1 MWSSERR
8 QAQAG
13 SLPPWR
19 KGSWV
24 GVSKARMRSTSTPM
38 PDKRTALR
46 LGLAFSLALLTA
58 GCFQPLYGDPAVVPT
73 AGLNDKLSTVDI
85 PPLDVPNGSRNA
97 RIGVHLRN
105 ALIFDF
111 NGGANASVPAYRL
124 DIKLSSNL
132 QQVIVDMNTGRP
144 DIQNYA
150 ITANYTLSEI
160 ATKKPIFIANAIAR
174 VSYNIPGQ
182 QQRFTGD
189 RGLIDA
195 EDRAAKVLA
204 DEIRSRVSSYFVSGS

>member
-1 MWSSERR
+1 
-8 QAQAG
+8 
-13 SLPPWR
+13 
-19 KGSWV
+19 
-24 GVSKARMRSTSTPM
+24 MRSTSTPM
-38 PDKRTALR
+38 PDKRAMLR

-58 GCFQPLYGDPAVVPT
+58 GCFQPLYGDPHVVPT

-85 PPLDVPNGSRNA
+85 PPLDVPNGSRIA
-97 RIGVHLRN
+97 RVGVHLRN
-105 ALIFDF
+105 ALIFGF
-111 NGGANASVPAYRL
+111 NGGANPSVPAYRL
-124 DIKLSSNL
+124 DIRLASGL
-132 QQVIVDMNTGRP
+132 QQVIVDVNTGRP

-160 ATKKPIFIANAIAR
+160 ATKKPIFVANAIAR